1 MEIHSLTEQ
10 IQRLELQ
17 LLQSDLNEHPELI
30 DQLLAANFE
39 EIDNRGQLHCRDDV
53 VGWLMRKDPHL
64 HWAFTHF
71 RVKVLTEDLALAI
84 YSVKNPARSDAQL
97 TQAPG
102 SIRTSLWQRQGDDWK
117 MIFHQATKITG
128 APAT

>member
-1 MEIHSLTEQ
+1 MESSALADA
-10 IQRLELQ
+10 IQRLELS
-17 LLQSDLNEHPELI
+17 LLQSDLNTHPELI

-39 EIDNRGQLHCRDDV
+39 EIDNRGQLQCRDDV
-53 VGWLMRKDPHL
+53 VGWLMRKDPQL
-64 HWAFTHF
+64 RWAFTNF
-71 RVKVLTEDLALAI
+71 RIKVLTEDLALAI
-84 YSVKNPARSDAQL
+84 YSIQNPAQPDTQL

-102 SIRTSLWQRQGDDWK
+102 SIRTSLWQRQGNDWK